1 MGMIVKIENKDGLFR
16 DLTEHGLLNEL
27 EYIQAYLIDYGFNR
41 MIGETVA
48 IRMNGHDYYCFHFLT
63 EHYVDEDGERANED
77 DAKRFQYLR
86 MDVIDR

>member
-41 MIGETVA
+41 MIGETVE
-48 IRMNGHDYYCFHFLT
+48 IRMNGNDYYCFHFLT
-63 EHYVDEDGERANED
+63 EHYVDEDGELANED
-77 DAKRFQYLR
+77 DAKKFQYLR